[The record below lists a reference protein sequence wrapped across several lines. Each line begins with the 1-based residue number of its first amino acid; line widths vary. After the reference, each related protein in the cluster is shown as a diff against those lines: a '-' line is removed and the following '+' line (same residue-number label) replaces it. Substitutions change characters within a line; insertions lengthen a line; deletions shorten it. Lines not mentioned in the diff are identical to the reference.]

1 MPKKP
6 ARNAFY
12 FFMKDIEP
20 ALRKEGRV
28 FPNGVQDLVPIAHPR
43 WKVLIINRKLFFF
56 NVFSCVWMIWPLKF
70 LIHDFFKFKF
80 CIRLYPRKT
89 RQSMKERP
97 KNARNKWKESR
108 VTVSEWIIKD
118 NCSPYVYC
126 HSKVCYLGY
135 NIILCECNSAAYGS

>member
-43 WKVLIINRKLFFF
+43 WKVRITNRKL
-56 NVFSCVWMIWPLKF
+56 
-70 LIHDFFKFKF
+70 
-80 CIRLYPRKT
+80 CIKLWVNDLNF
-89 RQSMKERP
+89 E
-97 KNARNKWKESR
+97 
-108 VTVSEWIIKD
+108 
-118 NCSPYVYC
+118 
-126 HSKVCYLGY
+126 
-135 NIILCECNSAAYGS
+135 ILN